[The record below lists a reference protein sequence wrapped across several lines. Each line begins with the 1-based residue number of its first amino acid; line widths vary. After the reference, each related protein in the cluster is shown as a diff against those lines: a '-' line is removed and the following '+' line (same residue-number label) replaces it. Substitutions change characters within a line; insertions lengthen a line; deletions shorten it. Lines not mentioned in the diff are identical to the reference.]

1 MIEEFFTVAEAA
13 EKLDVSPRTIQRYCK
28 QGRLNHKWISGKR
41 HKELR
46 ILPPISLDKLPG
58 VKRRSHF
65 NVADYVTRINFEEIT
80 TKLDRELMKKDIR
93 IDELRQEIA
102 QLKSKVD
109 GDSGRLHGPY
119 PAKGSRFQGIVDSL
133 AHEYENIRPSEKR
146 LIIKLAE
153 TIKEHN
159 RFLRTLGYNG
169 DEEST

>member
-1 MIEEFFTVAEAA
+1 MIDEFFTVAEAA
-13 EKLDVSPRTIQRYCK
+13 EKLGVSPRTIQRYCK
-28 QGRLNHKWISGKR
+28 QGRLNHKWVSGKR

-46 ILPPISLDKLPG
+46 ILPTISLDKLPG
-58 VKRRSHF
+58 VKRRSQL
-65 NVADYVTRINFEEIT
+65 NVADYVTRLDFEDIT
-80 TKLDRELMKKDIR
+80 SKLDRELMKKDIR
-93 IDELRQEIA
+93 IDELRQEIS
-102 QLKSKVD
+102 QMKSMLE

-119 PAKGSRFQGIVDSL
+119 PEQGSRFQGMVESL
-133 AHEYENIRPSEKR
+133 NHEYKKVRPTEKR